1 MGKFVLM
8 LAVVAAALVVAAQA
22 TAATVSYEAT
32 YVEPAPINTG
42 FACAPGTSCGTAS
55 ISGLGHSDNQVVQFN
70 ACGFGCHI
78 RTVTF
83 DDGSMLV
90 IQINDQPSGFAFTSP
105 GNSGSHG
112 YIGFPGQ
119 PGNPQFL
126 EITETILGGTGRFAG
141 ATGSGSGRVALHGGM
156 AIGKT
161 SGTITLP

>member
-1 MGKFVLM
+1 MSKFALT

-22 TAATVSYEAT
+22 SAATMSYEAT

-83 DDGSMLV
+83 DDGSTLV
-90 IQINDQPSGFAFTSP
+90 IRTEDQPSGFAFTSP

-126 EITETILGGTGRFAG
+126 EIAETIIGGTGQFAG
-141 ATGSGSGRVALHGGM
+141 VTGSGAGRVALHGGM